1 MSTSFIVERRVTYA
15 GFGTRELVVAGAGPT
30 IVLVHGFG
38 NTSEIWRRVLDSMYQ
53 AGQSAVAVDLP
64 GFGEADPLRPGELMP
79 QLDSFLDAVIQ
90 HHGRSEAVVL
100 VGNSLGAATILRA
113 CRNSELPIAAVLAL
127 DTAGITWKPL
137 VSAGLRPLIAA
148 TGLATRIR
156 IPRAVHRVLVKR
168 ALSHLLY
175 GRRSAI
181 EPAVVGQLADGV
193 DDPIETHR
201 LIRQGAEFKRELDR
215 TRDHGGVGVPM
226 VAVHGARDRLVPL
239 STSRILRDANPGSRL
254 VVLPHAGHCPQ
265 LDATSVIACLAR
277 EFATM
282 STDAKEIS

>member
-30 IVLVHGFG
+30 IVLVHGFA
-38 NTSEIWRRVLDSMYQ
+38 NTSEIWRRVLDSMHQ

-79 QLDSFLDAVIQ
+79 QLDSFLGAVIQ
-90 HHGRSEAVVL
+90 HHGRSDAVVL
-100 VGNSLGAATILRA
+100 VGNSLGAATALRA
-113 CRNSELPIAAVLAL
+113 CRNSELPITAVLAL

-148 TGLATRIR
+148 IGLAARIR
-156 IPRAVHRVLVKR
+156 MPRAVHRVLVER

-181 EPAVVGQLADGV
+181 EPAVIRQLADGA
-193 DDPIETHR
+193 DDPIEARR
-201 LIRQGAEFKRELDR
+201 LARQGAEFKRELDR
-215 TRDHGGVGVPM
+215 TRNHGGVAVPM
-226 VAVHGARDRLVPL
+226 VVVHGARDRLVPV

-265 LDATSVIACLAR
+265 LDAATVIARLAR

-282 STDAKEIS
+282 STDTKEIS